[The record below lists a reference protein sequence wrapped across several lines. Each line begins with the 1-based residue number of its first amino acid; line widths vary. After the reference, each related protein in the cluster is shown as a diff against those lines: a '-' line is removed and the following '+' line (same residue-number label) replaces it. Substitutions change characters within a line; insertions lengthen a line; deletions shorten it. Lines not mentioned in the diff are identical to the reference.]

1 MLFAVPLKL
10 FPALFLIIIL
20 AEEPRYSNDHVSV
33 NLSWWKVD
41 LDQLSNGYVTP
52 RKEFECRLNLLHVC
66 LNLTPG
72 LELIIKD
79 VV

>member
-20 AEEPRYSNDHVSV
+20 AEEARYSNDHVSV
-33 NLSWWKVD
+33 NLSWRKVD
-41 LDQLSNGYVTP
+41 LDQLSSGYVTP
-52 RKEFECRLNLLHVC
+52 REEIDCRLNLLCVC
-66 LNLTPG
+66 LILTPG
-72 LELIIKD
+72 LELFIKD